1 MPYTRREP
9 RTKEE
14 LLDRMLAHDF
24 DGDLKSVVGE
34 GTSIVREAANKVLIH
49 TATGRS
55 YELVVRLPRT
65 ENARDEG
72 RSFAPPGGEQEEWR
86 VEPEEAPR
94 GRRRQSPEGRHQTRE
109 RPSPRV

>member
-65 ENARDEG
+65 ENGEH
-72 RSFAPPGGEQEEWR
+72 RSFAPVGGADEWR
-86 VEPEEAPR
+86 VEPEPEAP
-94 GRRRQSPEGRHQTRE
+94 RRRQSPEGRHQTRA
-109 RPSPRV
+109 RPSPRA